1 MAERND
7 QPSTA
12 MTLMQAIMLLRAS
25 NDFYQGMLDAVR
37 DNTGPG
43 GAPDFPGL
51 FEQMNGAMTSFAP
64 RVHAMRQL
72 LSRFDD

>member
-1 MAERND
+1 MADPNE

-25 NDFYQGMLDAVR
+25 NEFYQGMLDAVR

-43 GAPDFPGL
+43 GAPDLPGL
-51 FEQMNGAMTSFAP
+51 FEQMNGAMTHFAP
-64 RVHAMRQL
+64 RVHEMRQL